1 MARSD
6 YYTLLPL
13 DTYARF
19 LGVAPTVF
27 NRLDFPSISPK
38 PYALSSKNAKQ
49 SFWYQHEWQAQG
61 QVSIDEIAKA
71 IQSAE
76 DSVRGF
82 LGYFPAPYWTSQE
95 MHDYPRENRT
105 EYYGSGIDSH
115 GQSKAIKTRY
125 GRVIAPGRRN
135 TTLLGTPAVSGASLV
150 YTDPNGLG
158 YDTIAT
164 ITVPTTLTSAS
175 EIRVFFTGHSGDQT
189 WEVRPVTSKTIT
201 GGNVVIVVPAE
212 LLVDPDLINAVPH
225 DESTIIDGAVAG
237 NYVQS
242 VEVRRVYTDF
252 TQASATFYWE
262 NPCSSCSSLTSTCTE
277 CLVSGQDGC
286 FHLRDVYSGFIVPNA
301 ATYNDTDGAWDGA
314 AWAEGREPDYLEI
327 WYYSGEQSEQWLRGD
342 AVEPMSDLL
351 IRAISS
357 IATARLT
364 CDFRE
369 NNNVA
374 QFVEYH
380 RRNVTESFPDGST
393 IFTPPKIMLN
403 PFGVRQGE
411 VDAYRM
417 LAHNV
422 VRNLSVAAVPA

>member
-13 DTYARF
+13 DTYAKYM
-19 LGVAPTVF
+19 GVAPTSF
-27 NRLDFPSISPK
+27 NRLRFPGISPE
-38 PYALSSKNAKQ
+38 PYAIASANAKQ
-49 SFWYQHEWQAQG
+49 PTWFQFDWQAQG
-61 QVSIDEIAKA
+61 HVSIDEIARA

-105 EYYGSGIDSH
+105 EYYGIGIDSH
-115 GQSKAIKTRY
+115 GQGKAVKTRY
-125 GRVIAPGRRN
+125 GRVIGAGRRN

-158 YDTIAT
+158 YNTIAT
-164 ITVPTTLTSAS
+164 ITVPTTLTDVN
-175 EIRVFFTGHSGDQT
+175 EIRVFFTNHSGDQT
-189 WEVRPVTSKTIT
+189 WEVRPVISKTIT
-201 GGNVVIVVPAE
+201 GGNVVIVVAAE
-212 LLVDPDLINAVPH
+212 LLVDPDLINAVPFN
-225 DESTIIDGAVAG
+225 EKTIIDGAILA

-242 VEVRRVYTDF
+242 VEVRRVFTDF
-252 TQASATFYWE
+252 TQPSVNFFWE
-262 NPCSSCSSLTSTCTE
+262 NPCVSCNSLTSACAE
-277 CLVSGQDGC
+277 CLVVEQDGC
-286 FHLRDVYSGFIVPNA
+286 FHLRDVYTGFIVASA
-301 ATYNDTDGAWDGA
+301 AEYDSVDAEWDSRAWSQ
-314 AWAEGREPDYLEI
+314 GREPDYMKI

-342 AVEPMSDLL
+342 AVEPMTDTL
-351 IRAISS
+351 IRAIVS

-364 CDFRE
+364 CDFRA

-380 RRNVTESFPDGST
+380 RRNVTETFPDGST
-393 IFTPPKIMLN
+393 IFTPPKLMLN

-417 LAHNV
+417 LSNNV
-422 VRNLSVAAVPA
+422 VRNPKVAAIPA